1 MVKAPKSYLF
11 MSLAML
17 TDGLK
22 ELNYKFCMK
31 HRVAE
36 KITNANVSEE
46 HNLKPR
52 SVSDI
57 RILKDLAT
65 LRLDIHPVYEEAHTN
80 ISKCVTT
87 NTHPFDMKDKK

>member
-1 MVKAPKSYLF
+1 
-11 MSLAML
+11 ML

-46 HNLKPR
+46 HNLKHR
-52 SVSDI
+52 SDSDI
-57 RILKDLAT
+57 RILKGLAT
-65 LRLDIHPVYEEAHTN
+65 LRSDIHPVYEEVH
-80 ISKCVTT
+80 ISVSKCVTT
-87 NTHPFDMKDKK
+87 DTHP